1 MPELKISNKFYL
13 DEGGILGNMANIPI
27 NRTLGLRLYKTIV
40 VTLVYR
46 ALKKCTAST
55 FYVPIKAARG

>member
-46 ALKKCTAST
+46 ALKKCTAS
-55 FYVPIKAARG
+55 